1 MNKKLKL
8 WELNR
13 LSPEEFSKQEKLPVV
28 VVLDDIRSFENVGSV
43 FRTSDAFGI
52 QEIIL
57 CGITPVPPHREI
69 HRTALG
75 ATETVTCSYA
85 LKTLDAIK
93 KLKSAGYTIYALE
106 QAEKTILLQ
115 HLKKSVDSRIALV
128 FGNEVNGVNQEVI
141 DHCDGV
147 LEIPQFGTKHS
158 LNVSVCVGVV
168 LWECATLM
176 NPALKAD

>member
-43 FRTSDAFGI
+43 FRTSDAFNI

-75 ATETVTCSYA
+75 ATETVSWSYSE
-85 LKTLDAIK
+85 KTLDTIL
-93 KLKSAGYTIYALE
+93 KLKATGYTIYALE
-106 QAEKTILLQ
+106 QAEKTIMLQ
-115 HLKKSVDSRIALV
+115 HLKHCIDSRIALV
-128 FGNEVNGVNQEVI
+128 FGNEVKGVEP
-141 DHCDGV
+141 DTCDASEIV
-147 LEIPQFGTKHS
+147 VEIPQFGVKQS
-158 LNVSVCVGVV
+158 LNVSVCAGIV
-168 LWECATLM
+168 LWHAAQRIGL
-176 NPALKAD
+176 PG

>member
-13 LSPEEFSKQEKLPVV
+13 CSPEEFITQEKLPVV
-28 VVLDDIRSFENVGSV
+28 VVLDDLRSFENVGSV
-43 FRTSDAFGI
+43 FRTSDAFNI

-57 CGITPVPPHREI
+57 CGITPVPPHRDI

-75 ATETVTCSYA
+75 ATETVSWSYSEKTLEA
-85 LKTLDAIK
+85 IHKLKT
-93 KLKSAGYTIYALE
+93 AGYTIYALE

-115 HLKKSVDSRIALV
+115 HLKKYIDSRIALV

-141 DHCDGV
+141 DQCDGV

-168 LWECATLM
+168 LWECASLL

>member
-13 LSPEEFSKQEKLPVV
+13 LSPEEFSTQEKLPVV

-43 FRTSDAFGI
+43 FRTSDAFNI
-52 QEIIL
+52 QEIML
-57 CGITPVPPHREI
+57 CGITPVPPHRDI

-75 ATETVTCSYA
+75 ATETVSWSYA
-85 LKTLDAIK
+85 SNALDAII
-93 KLKSAGYTIYALE
+93 KLKAAGYTIYALE
-106 QAEKTILLQ
+106 QAENTIFLQ
-115 HLKKSVDSRIALV
+115 HLKKRLDSHIALV
-128 FGNEVNGVNQEVI
+128 FGNEVNGVNQAVI
-141 DHCDGV
+141 DQCDGV

-168 LWECATLM
+168 LWECATLL

>member
-1 MNKKLKL
+1 MF
-8 WELNR
+8 EIR
-13 LSPEEFSKQEKLPVV
+13 GIIEE
-28 VVLDDIRSFENVGSV
+28 
-43 FRTSDAFGI
+43 
-52 QEIIL
+52 
-57 CGITPVPPHREI
+57 HRDS
-69 HRTALG
+69 L
-75 ATETVTCSYA
+75 
-85 LKTLDAIK
+85 LDAIK

-168 LWECATLM
+168 LWE
-176 NPALKAD
+176 

>member
-43 FRTSDAFGI
+43 FRTSDAFNI
-52 QEIIL
+52 KEVIL
-57 CGITPVPPHREI
+57 CGITPIPPHREI

-75 ATETVTCSYA
+75 ATETVSWSYLEKTIDA
-85 LKTLDAIK
+85 ILNLKT
-93 KLKSAGYTIYALE
+93 AGYKIYALE
-106 QAEKTILLQ
+106 QAEKTIQLQ
-115 HLKKSVDSRIALV
+115 HLKHHVDSRIALV
-128 FGNEVNGVNQEVI
+128 FGNEVNGVNQAVI
-141 DHCDGV
+141 DQCDGV

-158 LNVSVCVGVV
+158 LNVSVCAGVV
-168 LWECATLM
+168 LWECARLL
-176 NPALKAD
+176 NPALKVD

>member
-43 FRTSDAFGI
+43 FRTSDAFSI
-52 QEIIL
+52 TEIVL
-57 CGITPVPPHREI
+57 CGITPIPPHREI

-75 ATETVTCSYA
+75 ATETVSWSYSE
-85 LKTLDAIK
+85 KTLDAILN
-93 KLKSAGYTIYALE
+93 LKTAGYTIYALE
-106 QAEKTILLQ
+106 QAENTIQLQ
-115 HLKKSVDSRIALV
+115 HLKNCVDSQIALV

-141 DHCDGV
+141 DQCDGV

-168 LWECATLM
+168 LWECAKLL
-176 NPALKAD
+176 NPALKVD

>member
-43 FRTSDAFGI
+43 FRTSDAFNI

-57 CGITPVPPHREI
+57 CGITPIPPHREI

-75 ATETVTCSYA
+75 ATETVNWSHASNTLEA
-85 LKTLDAIK
+85 ILKLKT
-93 KLKSAGYTIYALE
+93 AGYTILCARTSRE
-106 QAEKTILLQ
+106 NHTASA
-115 HLKKSVDSRIALV
+115 LKKQHGFENCTRIW
-128 FGNEVNGVNQEVI
+128 Q
-141 DHCDGV
+141 
-147 LEIPQFGTKHS
+147 
-158 LNVSVCVGVV
+158 
-168 LWECATLM
+168 
-176 NPALKAD
+176 

>member
-75 ATETVTCSYA
+75 ATETVTWSYA
-85 LKTLDAIK
+85 PKTLDAIK

-158 LNVSVCVGVV
+158 FNVSVTLGMTLWDYFLKVGR
-168 LWECATLM
+168 E
-176 NPALKAD
+176 

>member
-13 LSPEEFSKQEKLPVV
+13 VSPEEFSKQEKLPVV
-28 VVLDDIRSFENVGSV
+28 VVLDDLRSFENVGSV
-43 FRTSDAFGI
+43 FRTSDAFNI

-75 ATETVTCSYA
+75 ATDTVKWTYIA
-85 LKTLDAIK
+85 KATEAIV
-93 KLKSAGYTIYALE
+93 KLKSEGYTIYALE
-106 QAEKTILLQ
+106 QAEKTIMLQ
-115 HLKKSVDSRIALV
+115 HLKKSIKSPIALV
-128 FGNEVNGVNQEVI
+128 FGNEVNGVNQDVI
-141 DHCDGV
+141 DQCHAV

-168 LWECATLM
+168 LWECATVL
-176 NPALKAD
+176 NPSLNVD